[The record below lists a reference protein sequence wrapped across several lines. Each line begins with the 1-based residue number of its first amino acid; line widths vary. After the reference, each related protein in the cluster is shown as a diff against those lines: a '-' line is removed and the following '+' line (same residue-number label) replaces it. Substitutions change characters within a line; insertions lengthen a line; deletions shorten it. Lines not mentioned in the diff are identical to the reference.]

1 MKKVSLCIVSSL
13 LTCIMHAQDTIPLNK
28 DGLLDFNAMVE
39 QASPIITQEL
49 DIEQLFNMG
58 NDALNAGKIDEAIDY
73 FTRASKTGK
82 TAPQVFFNLGVA
94 HERKGDID
102 TAIEAYKDAILLK
115 LDYIK
120 AHMQLAP
127 LLQRKGNIE
136 EATVHFQHAANLDH
150 KNVDAGL
157 TAARLLC
164 QQERFPESLPYFARA
179 LKERPD
185 DVLLKFEYANTLTTC
200 NKNEE
205 ALELYMELLKVRPN
219 DTAMLY
225 NTAFTL
231 KKLGRIAE
239 AMPYYQATLARNP
252 DHTEAHFSLGLAY
265 LASGD
270 FKRGWPEY
278 EYRWKR
284 NAQLSPRNF
293 SKPQWDG
300 SPLNGKTLLI
310 HAEQGLGDT
319 FQFIRYAQEV
329 KEQHNCTIIFAAQ
342 RPLHTLIAHCCP
354 YLDRVVTLSDIPT
367 SFDVHIPL
375 MSLPLI
381 FNTEEKTIPAHI
393 PYIFPDAELVAHWK
407 EKLAQDTNIKVGICF
422 QGNNKYSTPFLR
434 AAVAAKSLPVH
445 KFAPLADV
453 EGVTL
458 YCLQKETGTDQL
470 KQISPRFALHMLDS
484 TFDTTHGRFMDTA
497 AVIQN
502 LDLVIT
508 VDTSI
513 AHLAGALGIPTWILL
528 PEPADW
534 RWMIKRSDTPWYP
547 KNVRLFRQPKTGDW
561 VSVMQTIKEELT
573 TFITDTKNGN
583 LDAPEFA
590 ESNTTSPTKAT
601 AMETL
606 LKLRARAM
614 KEIDPEDTDA
624 FLHELKRSYQLY
636 KIYKI
641 MQDIDQDT
649 A

>member
-1 MKKVSLCIVSSL
+1 MKKNIALITGVLIISL
-13 LTCIMHAQDTIPLNK
+13 LHSQETKSLDEH
-28 DGLLDFNAMVE
+28 GLLDFDAMIE
-39 QASPIITQEL
+39 QAAPIITQEL
-49 DIEQLFNMG
+49 DIEQLFNKG
-58 NDALNAGKIDEAIDY
+58 NDALNTGNVDEAIDY

-82 TAPQVFFNLGVA
+82 TSPQVFFNLGVA
-94 HERKGDID
+94 HERKGNID

-115 LDYIK
+115 LDYVK
-120 AHMQLAP
+120 AHLQLAP
-127 LLQRKGNIE
+127 LLQRKGLIE

-150 KNVDAGL
+150 KNIDAGL

-164 QQERFPESLPYFARA
+164 QQERFSESVPYFTRA

-200 NKNEE
+200 NKNEQ
-205 ALELYMELLKVRPN
+205 ALELYYELLKVRPN

-231 KKLGRIAE
+231 KKLGRIAD
-239 AMPYYQATLARNP
+239 AMPYYQATLTRNP
-252 DHTEAHFSLGLAY
+252 NHTEAHFSLGLAY

-270 FKRGWPEY
+270 FKRGWQEY

-300 SPLNGKTLLI
+300 SPLEGKTLLI

-329 KEQHNCTIIFAAQ
+329 KKQQNCTIIFAAQ
-342 RPLHTLIAHCCP
+342 GPIHTIISRCCP
-354 YLDRVVTLSDIPT
+354 YIDRVVTLSAIPT

-381 FNTEEKTIPAHI
+381 FKTEEKTIPNHI
-393 PYIFPDAELVAHWK
+393 PYIFPDKGLVEHWK
-407 EKLAQDTNIKVGICF
+407 QKLAQDQNLKVGICF
-422 QGNNKYSTPFLR
+422 QGNNKYSTAFLR
-434 AAVAAKSLPVH
+434 AAVAAKSLPIN
-445 KFAPLADV
+445 KFAPLSELD
-453 EGVTL
+453 GITL
-458 YCLQKETGTDQL
+458 YCLQKDTGVDQL
-470 KQISPRFALHMLDS
+470 KQISPRFDLHMFDD
-484 TFDTTHGRFMDTA
+484 TFDTANGRFMDTA
-497 AVIQN
+497 AVIKN

-513 AHLAGALGIPTWILL
+513 AHLAGAMGIPTWILL

-534 RWMIKRSDTPWYP
+534 RWMVKRLDTPWYP

-561 VSVMQTIKEELT
+561 NSVIQTIKEELQT
-573 TFITDTKNGN
+573 YITDKKNG
-583 LDAPEFA
+583 LHD
-590 ESNTTSPTKAT
+590 TSEQEEPSSTPAT
-601 AMETL
+601 GQITMEAM

-614 KEIDPEDTDA
+614 KGIDPEDTTA
-624 FLHELKRSYQLY
+624 FLLELKRSYQLY
-636 KIYKI
+636 KLHKLVQKI
-641 MQDIDQDT
+641 SQDT